1 MDINRVSIIK
11 LAVILFAL
19 IATFFMGK
27 NSVKPTT
34 PTEVNRVVYD
44 TITRTIIKRDTMWR
58 DRIVYRDMP
67 VVVKECDTLRI
78 VDTIKVAIPIYNYHF
93 KDDLYDIKAEGY
105 DVTIKSVTVYPRT
118 EYRTERIEVKHKWG
132 LGVQVGYGASKDG
145 LSPYI
150 GIGVSY
156 NIFSW

>member
-1 MDINRVSIIK
+1 MDNNRVAIIK

-19 IATFFMGK
+19 IASFFMGK
-27 NSVKPTT
+27 NSVRHTT
-34 PTEVNRVVYD
+34 VTEVNRVVYD

-67 VVVKECDTLRI
+67 VVVKD
-78 VDTIKVAIPIYNYHF
+78 VDTIRITDTVTVAIPIYSYWF

-105 DVTIKSVTVYPRT
+105 DVKINSVTVYPRT
-118 EYRTERIEVKHKWG
+118 EYKTERVNVKNRWG
-132 LGVQVGYGASKDG
+132 LGVQVGYGVSKDG
-145 LSPYI
+145 FSPYI

-156 NIFSW
+156 NILTW